1 MDTGDDIRTQR
12 GLIIPEG
19 ALRWTF
25 ARSAGSGGQHVNKT
39 ATKVTLALFAA
50 DITGPSAAVNRAQA
64 LLPEEIRI
72 TSQTSRSQWRN
83 RQICIEKLCDAI
95 DTAAQP
101 PAPPRRKSRPSRGA
115 VERRLSQKKRDSEK
129 KEQRRKGD
137 W

>member
-1 MDTGDDIRTQR
+1 MDTGGDIRTPR
-12 GLIIPEG
+12 GLVVPE
-19 ALRWTF
+19 AAVRWTF

-39 ATKVTLALFAA
+39 STKVTLSLFTA
-50 DITGPSAAVNRAQA
+50 DIAGPRAPLERARA

-83 RQICIEKLCDAI
+83 RQICIEKLCEAI
-95 DTAAQP
+95 DTAAEP

>member
-12 GLIIPEG
+12 GLIVPEG
-19 ALRWTF
+19 ALHWTF
-25 ARSAGSGGQHVNKT
+25 ARSAGAGGQHVNKT
-39 ATKVTLALFAA
+39 STKVTLAVFAA
-50 DITGPSAAVNRAQA
+50 DITGPRTIVERAQA

-83 RQICIEKLCDAI
+83 RQICIEKLCDTI

-101 PAPPRRKSRPSRGA
+101 PPAARRKSRPSRGA
-115 VERRLSQKKRDSEK
+115 IERRLSQKKRDSEK

>member
-19 ALRWTF
+19 SLRWTF

-39 ATKVTLALFAA
+39 STKVTLALFAA
-50 DITGPSAAVNRAQA
+50 DITGPSAAVNRVQA

>member
-25 ARSAGSGGQHVNKT
+25 ARSAGAGGQHVNKT
-39 ATKVTLALFAA
+39 STKVTLAVFAA
-50 DITGPSAAVNRAQA
+50 DITGPRTIVERAQA

-83 RQICIEKLCDAI
+83 RQICIEKLCDTI

-101 PAPPRRKSRPSRGA
+101 PPAARRKSRPSRGA
-115 VERRLSQKKRDSEK
+115 IERRLSQKKRDSEK